1 MIEPGTQIIKSCPLS
16 RTLEYTRETA
26 FHCTYPFAFK
36 APPNVLTHYLVNINL
51 AFEKRKQRL
60 EKMGFCVNSKLC
72 ENLPNNVF
80 GAAGKIVLSRP
91 SMKTETSYK
100 GMGG

>member
-1 MIEPGTQIIKSCPLS
+1 MLPL
-16 RTLEYTRETA
+16 ENA
-26 FHCTYPFAFK
+26 FHCEPTLLLLK
-36 APPNVLTHYLVNINL
+36 HPPNVLTHYLVNINL

-100 GMGG
+100 GE